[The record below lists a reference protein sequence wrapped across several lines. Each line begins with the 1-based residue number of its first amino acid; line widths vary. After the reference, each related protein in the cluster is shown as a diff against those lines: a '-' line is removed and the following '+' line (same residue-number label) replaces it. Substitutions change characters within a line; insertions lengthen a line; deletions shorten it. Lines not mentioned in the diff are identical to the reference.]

1 MRTTRKNPEPHH
13 LGNKN
18 KDRSFHQKSRK
29 WVPSNNITRWFTAN
43 MPPSDEEE
51 IDNLFGEEDANEQP
65 QSNVASDV
73 NDEEE
78 DIFGDDD
85 DREDETERVE

>member
-1 MRTTRKNPEPHH
+1 
-13 LGNKN
+13 
-18 KDRSFHQKSRK
+18 
-29 WVPSNNITRWFTAN
+29 

-51 IDNLFGEEDANEQP
+51 VDNLFGDEDANEQP

-78 DIFGDDD
+78 DIFGDDQ